1 MGKASFGITT
11 RLFMLHEQEHSQEL
25 MGKTQGIIRSTERLG
40 GQMLKGTAEPGA
52 GASEPEPSRAQP
64 PTPEVQDRGGKGEG
78 RLQRKQLTD
87 KFLDPSKIRSGLVIP
102 CPHNAK

>member
-1 MGKASFGITT
+1 MGKAGFGITT

-40 GQMLKGTAEPGA
+40 EQMLKGTAEPGA
-52 GASEPEPSRAQP
+52 GASEPSRAQP

-78 RLQRKQLTD
+78 RSRRKQLTD
-87 KFLDPSKIRSGLVIP
+87 KFLDPSK
-102 CPHNAK
+102 N